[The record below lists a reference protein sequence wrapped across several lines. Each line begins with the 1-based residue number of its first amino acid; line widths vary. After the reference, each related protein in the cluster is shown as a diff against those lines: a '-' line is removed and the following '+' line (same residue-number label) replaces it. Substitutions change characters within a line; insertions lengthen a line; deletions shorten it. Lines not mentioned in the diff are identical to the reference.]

1 MCSQSNPSFKNAM
14 GPKAHRLFR
23 TTSLSGQQKEHDPSR
38 PMLWRLRSVKSLSP
52 ETHGLTRRL
61 LHLCNS
67 RLEALKMAQRRH
79 NETTGCW
86 MRDET

>member
-1 MCSQSNPSFKNAM
+1 
-14 GPKAHRLFR
+14 
-23 TTSLSGQQKEHDPSR
+23 
-38 PMLWRLRSVKSLSP
+38 
-52 ETHGLTRRL
+52 LTWRL